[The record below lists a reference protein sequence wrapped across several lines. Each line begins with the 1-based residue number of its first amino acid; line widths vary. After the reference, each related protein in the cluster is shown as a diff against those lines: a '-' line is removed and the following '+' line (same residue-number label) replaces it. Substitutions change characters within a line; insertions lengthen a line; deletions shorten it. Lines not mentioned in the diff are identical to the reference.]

1 MTLMY
6 KKYIRFFGVMA
17 LVIAADQY
25 TKYLVRKLMPSN
37 VMHVIIPHFFSI
49 VHVQNP
55 GGAFGLFAGQSA
67 VFRTVMFVVITL
79 LAIGLIL
86 YLEVKNPEDYKWLSF
101 GLSLIL
107 GGAIGNLIDR
117 LYSGRV
123 TDFLD
128 FYIGT
133 HHWPAFNVADS
144 AITIGMIIFAG
155 YILFRKL
162 PT

>member
-1 MTLMY
+1 MY
-6 KKYIRFFGVMA
+6 RKYIRFFGVIA
-17 LVIAADQY
+17 LVVAADQY
-25 TKYLVRKLMPSN
+25 TKYLVRKLMPGN
-37 VMHVIIPHFFSI
+37 AMHVIVPHFFNI

-67 VFRTVMFVVITL
+67 VFRTVMFIVITL

-86 YLEVKNPEDYKWLSF
+86 YLEVKNPEDYRWLSV

-107 GGAIGNLIDR
+107 GGAVGNLIDR

-133 HHWPAFNVADS
+133 HHWPAFNIADS
-144 AITIGMIIFAG
+144 AITLGMIIFAG
-155 YILFRKL
+155 HILFKKL